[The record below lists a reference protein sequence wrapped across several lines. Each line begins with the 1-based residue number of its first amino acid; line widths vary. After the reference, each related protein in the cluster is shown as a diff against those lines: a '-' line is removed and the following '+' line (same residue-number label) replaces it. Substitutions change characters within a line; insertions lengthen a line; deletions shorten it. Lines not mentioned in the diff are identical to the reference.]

1 MKFGRME
8 ATTELCTPTLILV
21 TLAFSLLPYP
31 PLSLLFFYLLLS
43 IIPHYSNYTQLNRP
57 SAVPLFKPHTTRPSA
72 VPTYKP
78 HTTDHPLFH
87 YSNHTQ
93 PNRPSTV
100 PLYKPHTVKQTICC
114 SIIQTT
120 HNQTDH
126 LLFHYSTTHNQ
137 TDHPLFCYTNHIQL
151 NRPFAVP
158 LFKPHTVKQ
167 TIYYIIPIII
177 INIQH
182 SSLQCVERT

>member
-1 MKFGRME
+1 ME

-93 PNRPSTV
+93 PNRPSAV
-100 PLYKPHTVKQTICC
+100 PLYKPHTTKQTICCCIIQTTHNQTDHLLLHYSNHTQPNRPSAVPLFNHTQPNRPSTVLLYKPHTTKQTICC

-120 HNQTDH
+120 HSQTDH
-126 LLFHYSTTHNQ
+126 LLHYS
-137 TDHPLFCYTNHIQL
+137 
-151 NRPFAVP
+151 
-158 LFKPHTVKQ
+158 
-167 TIYYIIPIII
+167 YYYY
-177 INIQH
+177 
-182 SSLQCVERT
+182 